1 MTMSLNVENE
11 KVVMDIQDI
20 QEVQFN
26 TPTRLIELRDQA
38 NKLEKKRVKVD
49 TDSAEK
55 VTKRMLFNKKEILHF
70 KTSRILLLILR
81 AKSKN
86 TVKILQ
92 SRTS

>member
-11 KVVMDIQDI
+11 KEVMDIQDI